1 MCLTCLYFMS
11 VGRGGG
17 GAGPCE
23 KVVAIN
29 ARVHD
34 HEEEIATTDA
44 RSRAMRRF

>member
-1 MCLTCLYFMS
+1 MS

-23 KVVAIN
+23 EEVAAIN
-29 ARVHD
+29 ARVQD
-34 HEEEIATTDA
+34 HEEETADTDA